1 MLESDLCHGFHIA
14 DSVAH
19 LRAGARLAHGACA
32 TIYTTLTEV
41 ILDAL
46 STSPRGHLVF
56 DPKVRKLENL
66 LVLAFI
72 NTEGFLPT
80 SIFSAGPESAAVV
93 ARVGEVV
100 GFDSILFL
108 PILIRKQQAAPD
120 RRSLLLFFI
129 ELLHLNERCMFSG
142 GGGNTRYHSV
152 KLL

>member
-80 SIFSAGPESAAVV
+80 SIFSAGPESTAVV
-93 ARVGEVV
+93 ARVVKV
-100 GFDSILFL
+100 GFDG
-108 PILIRKQQAAPD
+108 
-120 RRSLLLFFI
+120 SLLLLLI
-129 ELLHLNERCMFSG
+129 ELLHLNESCKGSG
-142 GGGNTRYHSV
+142 GHTR
-152 KLL
+152 